1 MMYLLDTDTV
11 THLHSGN
18 TNVIN
23 RLENLQDEEVAIT
36 IVTKIEILRGR
47 IDYLLKAFSGS
58 DLLKAQE
65 LFSRS
70 ETLLNQ
76 LPVILIDPNAAN
88 QFDRLQDISK
98 FRKIGRSD
106 LLIASIALANQAWL
120 VTRNLRYFRQIPHLF
135 LENWVD

>member
-1 MMYLLDTDTV
+1 MMYLLDTDTL

-98 FRKIGRSD
+98 FRKIGKSD

-120 VTRNLRYFRQIPHLF
+120 VTRNLRHFRQIPHLF

>member
-23 RLENLQDEEVAIT
+23 RLENLQDEEVAIM

-58 DLLKAQE
+58 YLLKAQE

-76 LPVILIDPNAAN
+76 LLVILIDPNAAN
-88 QFDRLQDISK
+88 QFDRLKDISK

-120 VTRNLRYFRQIPHLF
+120 VTRNLRHFRQIPHLF

>member
-1 MMYLLDTDTV
+1 MYLLDTDTL
-11 THLHSGN
+11 THLHAGN
-18 TNVIN
+18 INVIN
-23 RLENLQDEEVAIT
+23 RLESLQDQEVAIT
-36 IVTKIEILRGR
+36 ILTKVEILRGR

-76 LPVILIDPNAAN
+76 LPIISIDKNAAN
-88 QFDRLQDISK
+88 QFERLQSVSK
-98 FRKIGRSD
+98 FRKIGRAD
-106 LLIASIALANQAWL
+106 LLIASITLANQATL
-120 VTRNLRYFRQIPHLF
+120 VTRNLRHFRQFSNLL

>member
-1 MMYLLDTDTV
+1 MMYLLDTDTL

-36 IVTKIEILRGR
+36 IVTKLEILRGR

-120 VTRNLRYFRQIPHLF
+120 VTRNLRHFRQIPHLF

>member
-1 MMYLLDTDTV
+1 MMYLLDTDTL

-36 IVTKIEILRGR
+36 IVTKLEILRGR

-58 DLLKAQE
+58 DLLKA
-65 LFSRS
+65 
-70 ETLLNQ
+70 LLNQ

-106 LLIASIALANQAWL
+106 LLIASIALANQARL
-120 VTRNLRYFRQIPHLF
+120 VTRNLRHFRQIPHLF

>member
-36 IVTKIEILRGR
+36 IVTKLEILRGR

-106 LLIASIALANQAWL
+106 LLIASIALANQAQL
-120 VTRNLRYFRQIPHLF
+120 VTRNLRHFRQIPHLF

>member
-1 MMYLLDTDTV
+1 MMYLLDTDTL

-18 TNVIN
+18 PNVIN

-36 IVTKIEILRGR
+36 IVTKIKISRGR

-65 LFSRS
+65 LFFRS
-70 ETLLNQ
+70 ETLLTQ
-76 LPVILIDPNAAN
+76 LSVILIDPNAAN
-88 QFDRLQDISK
+88 QFDRLQGIPK
-98 FRKIGRSD
+98 FRKIGRAD
-106 LLIASIALANQAWL
+106 LLIASIALAHQATL
-120 VTRNLRYFRQIPHLF
+120 VTQNLRHFRQIPHLS

>member
-106 LLIASIALANQAWL
+106 LLIASIALANQARL
-120 VTRNLRYFRQIPHLF
+120 VTRNLRHFRQIPHLF

>member
-1 MMYLLDTDTV
+1 MMYLLDTDTL
-11 THLHSGN
+11 THLHAGN

-23 RLENLQDEEVAIT
+23 RLETLQDEEVAIT
-36 IVTKIEILRGR
+36 IVTKVEILRGR

-76 LPVILIDPNAAN
+76 LPTISIDKNAAN
-88 QFDRLQDISK
+88 QFERLQSVSK
-98 FRKIGRSD
+98 FRKIGRAD
-106 LLIASIALANQAWL
+106 LLIASITLANQATL
-120 VTRNLRYFRQIPHLF
+120 VTRNLRHFRQFSNLL

>member
-1 MMYLLDTDTV
+1 MMYLLDTDTL

-23 RLENLQDEEVAIT
+23 RLENLQDEEVAIM

-88 QFDRLQDISK
+88 QFDRLKDISK

-120 VTRNLRYFRQIPHLF
+120 VTRNLRHFRQIPHLF

>member
-1 MMYLLDTDTV
+1 MYLLDTDTL

-36 IVTKIEILRGR
+36 IVTKLEILRGR

-106 LLIASIALANQAWL
+106 LLIASIALANQARL
-120 VTRNLRYFRQIPHLF
+120 VTRNLRHFRQIPHLF

>member
-36 IVTKIEILRGR
+36 IVTKLEILRGR

-76 LPVILIDPNAAN
+76 LLVILIDPNAAN

-106 LLIASIALANQAWL
+106 LLIASIALANQARL
-120 VTRNLRYFRQIPHLF
+120 VTRNLRHFRQIPHLF

>member
-1 MMYLLDTDTV
+1 MMYLLDTDTL

-36 IVTKIEILRGR
+36 IVTKLEILRGR

-88 QFDRLQDISK
+88 QFDRLKDISK

-106 LLIASIALANQAWL
+106 LLIASIALANQARL
-120 VTRNLRYFRQIPHLF
+120 VTRNLRHFRQIPHLF